1 MVPRHTTYDDLSLSL
16 PLSPLSPPLLSIQAS
31 ETLASTI
38 TDFAAA
44 LFPPQDPAELAT
56 LVTQLN
62 AHAMAVCDACANV
75 RGGPESGAGGEE
87 KAAGGGAGEGMDGM
101 ASDAPESNSGTGAE
115 AGAAEAGAAEAGAA
129 EAGAVVAALV
139 VPDDVLASIS
149 EARGQLLA
157 SLADVQAAL
166 PAVLVGEGEEE
177 GEEKEGGGAAGGGLG
192 AAAAAAA
199 GANA

>member
-1 MVPRHTTYDDLSLSL
+1 MVPSFPFFSSL
-16 PLSPLSPPLLSIQAS
+16 PPLLSIQAS

-75 RGGPESGAGGEE
+75 RGGPESGGGGEE
-87 KAAGGGAGEGMDGM
+87 KAVGGGAGEGVDGM
-101 ASDAPESNSGTGAE
+101 ASGAPEAGT
-115 AGAAEAGAAEAGAA
+115 A

-139 VPDDVLASIS
+139 VPDDVLASVS
-149 EARGQLLA
+149 EARDQLMA
-157 SLADVQAAL
+157 SLADIQAAL
-166 PAVLVGEGEEE
+166 PAVVVGEGETE
-177 GEEKEGGGAAGGGLG
+177 GEEKEGGGAGGVLG

-199 GANA
+199 AAAGVNA